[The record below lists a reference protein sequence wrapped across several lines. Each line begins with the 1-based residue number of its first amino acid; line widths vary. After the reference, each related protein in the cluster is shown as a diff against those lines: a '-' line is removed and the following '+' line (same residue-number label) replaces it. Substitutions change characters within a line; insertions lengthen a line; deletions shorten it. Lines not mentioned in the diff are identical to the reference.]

1 MDVKP
6 KISTV
11 VESQLP
17 EFIREDYR
25 QVDGSDG
32 KFVLFLKAYYEFLE
46 QTENR
51 DLKSNRDLDDT
62 FDTFLQYFKNELA
75 TNLPN
80 VLVDDRFILGKM
92 KETYLAKGTEASF
105 KLLFRLL
112 YDKEVIID
120 YPSTQLLK
128 ASDGI
133 WEQEVSIFVNYRIG
147 DPNVLVNNTVQIV
160 GRVKTVNVSII
171 RVSIIDSINKIA
183 ELFVDKRFY
192 GSINVGDLLTF
203 GLLFES
209 SVLPTTSKL
218 SIVDVGAKFKVGDV
232 FHIKGPGN
240 IWVYNGSVW
249 VNQGQS
255 GSKLSIIGDV
265 DNVNVT
271 PPNNPQTTLNL
282 EFPDANIGDGVVDFA
297 TSVGTG
303 SLLKVVRTDSLG
315 GILNAQFIQFGYTYP
330 SSFEVALIQDDTN
343 NNAVVSIT
351 LGPVAKYPGHYSNN
365 QGFLND
371 AIYIQDGYR
380 YQAYSYILK
389 IDEKLES
396 YKTAVKSLVHPSGMA
411 LFGQYEINNNFDVS
425 QTFIVEYD
433 DTSFLYPFTLN
444 IVLIEPLHIF
454 DSPINHQFRST
465 FVTNG
470 SVKTLNKYPID
481 NFGLET
487 VNSLAKYV
495 TKSPFYDSQSLSDSR
510 TSQVG
515 KVLNE
520 SLGQSETKAF
530 SIQKVLSDTIP
541 LPERLAFA
549 LNIIIPTDYFSLTNS
564 GYVEKDPYVEP
575 TYTSQQ
581 YSGDTGPEFT
591 A

>member
-46 QTENR
+46 QTESR
-51 DLKSNRDLDDT
+51 DLNSKRDLDDT

-133 WEQEVSIFVNYRIG
+133 WEQDVSIFVNYRIG

-171 RVSIIDSINKIA
+171 RVSIIDPVNKIA

-209 SVLPTTSKL
+209 TVLPTTSKL

-232 FHIKGPGN
+232 FLITDTG
-240 IWVYNGSVW
+240 
-249 VNQGQS
+249 
-255 GSKLSIIGDV
+255 
-265 DNVNVT
+265 
-271 PPNNPQTTLNL
+271 
-282 EFPDANIGDGVVDFA
+282 
-297 TSVGTG
+297 VGTG

-315 GILNAQFIQFGYTYP
+315 GILNAQFIQFGYTYS
-330 SSFEVALIQDDTN
+330 SSFEVDLIQDDTN

-454 DSPINHQFRST
+454 DSPINHQFRTT

-470 SVKTLNKYPID
+470 AAKTLNKYPID
-481 NFGLET
+481 YFSIET
-487 VNSLAKYV
+487 VYGLAKYV
-495 TKSPFYDSQSLSDSR
+495 TKSPFFDSQSLFDLR

-515 KVLNE
+515 KVLND
-520 SLGQSETKAF
+520 SVPQSERQIF
-530 SIQKVLSDTIP
+530 SIQKALRDTVP
-541 LPERLAFA
+541 VPDGLTYA
-549 LNIIIPTDYFSLTNS
+549 LNTTVPTDYFSLTNS
-564 GYVEKDPYVEP
+564 GYVEKDPYVQP

-581 YSGDTGPEFT
+581 YSGNTTGPVFT